1 MTTAIAKTGNQR
13 GPEGGASAEDAL
25 SDAFLEARTRDLKQR
40 LKPRRFKHVV
50 GVSTTAASL
59 AKTYGVDVRRAR
71 LAGLLHDW
79 DKEYSDDEIRARAR
93 SLGVDAEIDPYVFEA
108 MPRLLHGP
116 TAAAALRRAF
126 PAVPDDVL
134 QSIARHTAAA
144 IGMSEL
150 DMIIYIADAIEPTR
164 DFGGLDELRHAA
176 GRVPL
181 EELFMMT
188 FNHILLTLV
197 ERRRR
202 LHPATVEVWNHYV
215 SRSRKATGE
224 KGTA

>member
-1 MTTAIAKTGNQR
+1 MTERDDAETACER
-13 GPEGGASAEDAL
+13 RPVEGGDVL
-25 SDAFLEARTRDLKQR
+25 SDEFFEARTRDLEKR
-40 LKPRRFKHVV
+40 LHRRRFEHAK
-50 GVSTTAASL
+50 GVSKTAASL
-59 AKTYGVDVRRAR
+59 AEAYGTDVCKAR

-79 DKEYSDDEIRARAR
+79 DKEFGDDEARERARA
-93 SLGVDAEIDPYVFEA
+93 LGVEVDPYVVQT

-116 TAAAALRRAF
+116 TAAAALRCSW
-126 PAVPDDVL
+126 PELPDDVI

-144 IGMSEL
+144 IGMSDL
-150 DMIIYIADAIEPTR
+150 DMIVYIADAIEPQR
-164 DFGGLDELRHAA
+164 DFEGLGDLRAAA
-176 GRVPL
+176 GRVSL

-215 SRSRKATGE
+215 ARSRSAAGE
-224 KGTA
+224 KGKA

>member
-1 MTTAIAKTGNQR
+1 MTAMDGKASQAE
-13 GPEGGASAEDAL
+13 PVGGAPADDAL
-25 SDAFLEARTRDLKQR
+25 SDTFLNAREEDLKKR
-40 LKPRRFKHVV
+40 LKSRRFEHVL
-50 GVSTTAASL
+50 GVSETAASL
-59 AKTYGVDVRRAR
+59 AKAYGTDVRKAR

-79 DKEYSDDEIRARAR
+79 DKDFDDAGIRARAR
-93 SLGVDAEIDPYVFEA
+93 ELGVDAEIEPYVFDS

-116 TAAAALRRAF
+116 TAAAALRKEF
-126 PAVPDDVL
+126 PCIPDDVL
-134 QSIARHTAAA
+134 QAVARHTAAA
-144 IGMSEL
+144 IGMSDL
-150 DMIIYIADAIEPTR
+150 DMIMYIADAIEPSR
-164 DFGGLDELRHAA
+164 RFEGLERLRAAA
-176 GRVPL
+176 GTVPL

-215 SRSRKATGE
+215 ARSRDAKAE

>member
-1 MTTAIAKTGNQR
+1 M
-13 GPEGGASAEDAL
+13 SEDVL
-25 SDAFLEARTRDLKQR
+25 SEAFFDARERDLEQR
-40 LKPRRFKHVV
+40 LKRKRFEHARS
-50 GVSTTAASL
+50 VSEMATLL
-59 AKTYGVDVRRAR
+59 AETYGADVRKAR

-79 DKEYSDDEIRARAR
+79 DKEYDDDAIRAHARA
-93 SLGVDAEIDPYVFEA
+93 LDVDVDPYVLET

-116 TAAAALRRAF
+116 TAAAELKRAH
-126 PAVPDDVL
+126 PDLPDDVI

-144 IGMSEL
+144 VGMSDL
-150 DMIIYIADAIEPTR
+150 DMIIYIADAIEPGR
-164 DFGGLDELRHAA
+164 DFDGLDELRSAI
-176 GRVPL
+176 GKVPL

-215 SRSRKATGE
+215 ARSREAKAE

>member
-1 MTTAIAKTGNQR
+1 MTTAMGKTD
-13 GPEGGASAEDAL
+13 EGALEEGASEGAAL
-25 SDAFLEARTRDLKQR
+25 SDAFLHARSRDLKER
-40 LKPRRFKHVV
+40 LKRRRYEHVQ
-50 GVSTTAASL
+50 GVSETAAEL
-59 AKTYGVDVRRAR
+59 AEAYGADVRKAR

-79 DKEYSDDEIRARAR
+79 DKDYDDDGIRARAR
-93 SLGVDAEIDPYVFEA
+93 DLGVADDLDPYVFDA

-116 TAAAALRRAF
+116 TAAAALGRDY
-126 PAVPDDVL
+126 PGIPSDVL

-144 IGMSEL
+144 IGMSDL

-164 DFGGLDELRHAA
+164 DFDGLVELREAA
-176 GRVPL
+176 GTVPL

-215 SRSRKATGE
+215 SRSREAAGE